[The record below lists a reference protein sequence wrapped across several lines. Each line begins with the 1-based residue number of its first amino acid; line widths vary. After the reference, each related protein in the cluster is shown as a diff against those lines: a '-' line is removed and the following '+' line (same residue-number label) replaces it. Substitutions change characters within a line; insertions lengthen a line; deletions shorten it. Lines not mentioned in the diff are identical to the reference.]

1 MSIWGF
7 SVFRIWYLD
16 FVKAIL
22 ICLIYGNPD
31 RVWSCLREARGDQDG
46 MVGCQGPSSSILVP
60 PLLVAP
66 MINDR
71 THQCFHIISDQT
83 RNLNSSP
90 KHKYP
95 RLFTFCGKLKK
106 NRIKVQFRPGNWN
119 QQEWDDVWCK
129 CKCKWC
135 LLIVP
140 VDTDADFNMK
150 WRKIFLLWK

>member
-7 SVFRIWYLD
+7 LVFRIWYLD

-46 MVGCQGPSSSILVP
+46 MVGCQSLSSSTLVP

-90 KHKYP
+90 KHVHP
-95 RLFTFCGKLKK
+95 RLFIFYGKLKEK
-106 NRIKVQFRPGNWN
+106 LGSKLTNPTLCSWVMKEFY
-119 QQEWDDVWCK
+119 
-129 CKCKWC
+129 
-135 LLIVP
+135 
-140 VDTDADFNMK
+140 DAMIIE
-150 WRKIFLLWK
+150 RKARKLKSTGISWYLV

>member
-1 MSIWGF
+1 MVIPIVSGLVCERPGVTRMGWLVGYYTCACCLVSICGF
-7 SVFRIWYLD
+7 LVFRIWYLD

-46 MVGCQGPSSSILVP
+46 MVGCQSPSSLILVP

-106 NRIKVQFRPGNWN
+106 N
-119 QQEWDDVWCK
+119 
-129 CKCKWC
+129 
-135 LLIVP
+135 
-140 VDTDADFNMK
+140 
-150 WRKIFLLWK
+150 